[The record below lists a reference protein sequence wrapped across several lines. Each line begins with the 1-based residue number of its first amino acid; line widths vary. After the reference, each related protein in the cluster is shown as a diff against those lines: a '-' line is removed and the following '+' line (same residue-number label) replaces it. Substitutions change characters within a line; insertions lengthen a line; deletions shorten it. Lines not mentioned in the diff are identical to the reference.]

1 MSRERQPAR
10 LWYSCTA
17 RRPAHTVRL
26 CSIRGY
32 LPVQH
37 ARRRL
42 RADRRGVRGQ
52 RPDGDRR
59 LPGQTGRVDCL
70 VPHPLGRS
78 RRVGTSAIGATAAGR
93 ATCCP
98 GRRGLRC
105 WAGIGRDHWDAGP
118 FATRPG
124 QSLQDQIDVLGSLV
138 NRLRNEVISEPR
150 ERERAIS
157 AERAARRNELK
168 AEAERLERLIAALR
182 QEVERLD
189 EATTGNLGLR
199 AEGLW
204 WLVAGIV
211 FTTWSELSWLP
222 FRLTA
227 FVVGTIFVAR
237 VSWPYW
243 SWLARSQAG
252 RPARRVG
259 CGVLWRG

>member
-1 MSRERQPAR
+1 MDTHQFNTLGGVCELIGVGFVAR
-10 LWYSCTA
+10 DLMAIADYRGKLAEWTA
-17 RRPAHTVRL
+17 WFRTRWAAAVAL
-26 CSIRGY
+26 
-32 LPVQH
+32 

-42 RADRRGVRGQ
+42 GRPQPVERHVALADAA
-52 RPDGDRR
+52 
-59 LPGQTGRVDCL
+59 TG
-70 VPHPLGRS
+70 
-78 RRVGTSAIGATAAGR
+78 AGR
-93 ATCCP
+93 ALGVTT
-98 GRRGLRC
+98 GMR
-105 WAGIGRDHWDAGP
+105 GP

-124 QSLQDQIDVLGSLV
+124 QSLQDQIDELGSLV